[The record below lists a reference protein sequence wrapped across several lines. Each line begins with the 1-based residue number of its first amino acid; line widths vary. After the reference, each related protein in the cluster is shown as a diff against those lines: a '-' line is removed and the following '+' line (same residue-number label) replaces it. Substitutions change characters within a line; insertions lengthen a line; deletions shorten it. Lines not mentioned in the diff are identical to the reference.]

1 MSTPHP
7 RSVFAAF
14 LEEGAT
20 WASVVIPIA
29 VALLFAFVLD
39 RALSHRARDLAK
51 SVMRSDISPE
61 TGTRLRFIRRL
72 FEAVII
78 VIGVAIGLSNV
89 SGVERLA
96 ASLLASGAI
105 AAAVLGFAARQTLA
119 NFVAGVMLAIT
130 QPLRVGDWVFFEDE
144 YGVVEDIRL
153 TYTYLQTLAGQRVV
167 IPNERLA
174 SGILRNDTL
183 IDGVVGLDV
192 GIWLP
197 PEADVV
203 RAVELLEQETGQNV
217 TVAETT
223 VEGVRLAV
231 GGERCAPPDRSA
243 REAALR
249 LQCLGRLRSE
259 GLLPQPE

>member
-1 MSTPHP
+1 MSTPDP
-7 RSVFAAF
+7 RSVFAAI
-14 LEEGAT
+14 LEGDAS
-20 WASVVIPIA
+20 WASVVIPIV

-39 RALSHRARDLAK
+39 RVLSHRGRDLAK
-51 SVMRSDISPE
+51 TVIRGEISPE

-72 FEAVII
+72 LDAVII
-78 VIGVAIGLSNV
+78 VIGVAIALSNV
-89 SGVERLA
+89 RGVDRLA

-105 AAAVLGFAARQTLA
+105 AAAILGFAARQTLA

-144 YGVVEDIRL
+144 YGEVEDIRL
-153 TYTYLQTLAGQRVV
+153 TYTYLLTLGDQRVV

-183 IDGVVGLDV
+183 VDGVVGLDV
-192 GIWLP
+192 HIWLP
-197 PEADVV
+197 PEADAG
-203 RAVELLEQETGQNV
+203 RAVELLEEETGQTV

-223 VEGVRLAV
+223 VEGVRLAI
-231 GGERCAPPDRSA
+231 GGERCPPPDRAS

-249 LQCLGRLRSE
+249 LQCLVRLRSE
-259 GLLPQPE
+259 GLLSSPE